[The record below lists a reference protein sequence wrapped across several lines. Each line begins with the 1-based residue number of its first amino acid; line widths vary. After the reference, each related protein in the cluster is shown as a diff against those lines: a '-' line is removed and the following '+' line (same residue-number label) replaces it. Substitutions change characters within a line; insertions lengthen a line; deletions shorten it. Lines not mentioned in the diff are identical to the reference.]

1 MRNILI
7 LGVNGFI
14 GHHLTRRII
23 ETTDW
28 HVFGM
33 DMQSDRVA
41 PWLQHPRFHFF
52 EGDISINKEW
62 IEYHVRKCDVVLPLV
77 AIATPATY
85 VTDPLRV
92 FELDFEANLPIVRHC
107 VKYRKRIVFPST
119 SEVYGM
125 SADAEFDP
133 DKSNLVYGPIN
144 KSRWIYACSKQLMDR
159 VIHAY
164 GQQQRLEFTLFRPF
178 NWIGSGLDSL
188 HTAKEGSSRVI
199 TQFLGHIVRGEP
211 IQLVDGGRQRRCFT
225 DIDDGID
232 ALMKI
237 LLNRDGRASGNI
249 YNIGNPANDLSVREL
264 AETMLALARQRPEY
278 RDHAAR
284 VQLLETSS
292 GSYYGPGYQDV
303 ERRVPAIAN
312 TMHDLDWSP
321 RVNMQQAL
329 DRVFDH
335 YKGQL
340 EDARHL
346 ND

>member
-1 MRNILI
+1 
-7 LGVNGFI
+7 
-14 GHHLTRRII
+14 
-23 ETTDW
+23 
-28 HVFGM
+28 
-33 DMQSDRVA
+33 
-41 PWLQHPRFHFF
+41 
-52 EGDISINKEW
+52 
-62 IEYHVRKCDVVLPLV
+62 
-77 AIATPATY
+77 
-85 VTDPLRV
+85 
-92 FELDFEANLPIVRHC
+92 
-107 VKYRKRIVFPST
+107 
-119 SEVYGM
+119 
-125 SADAEFDP
+125 
-133 DKSNLVYGPIN
+133 
-144 KSRWIYACSKQLMDR
+144 MDR

-178 NWIGSGLDSL
+178 NWIGPGLDSL

-225 DIDDGID
+225 DVDDGID
-232 ALMKI
+232 ALVKI
-237 LLNRDGRASGNI
+237 LLNRDRRANGNI

-264 AETMLALARQRPEY
+264 AETMLALAKQRPEY

-292 GSYYGPGYQDV
+292 GNYYGAGYQDV

-312 TMHDLDWSP
+312 TTRDLDWSP
-321 RVNMQQAL
+321 RVTMQQAL
-329 DRVFDH
+329 DRLFDH